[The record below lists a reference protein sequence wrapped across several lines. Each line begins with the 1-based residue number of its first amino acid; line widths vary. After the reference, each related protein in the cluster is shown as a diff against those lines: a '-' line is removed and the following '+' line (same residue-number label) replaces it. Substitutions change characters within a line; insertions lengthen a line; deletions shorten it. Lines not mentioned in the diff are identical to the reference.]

1 VRLAAATQPAIGEL
15 GNQAQAAEDQIM
27 DGLAVIGSHALWWE
41 SLKAEAA
48 ALGVPMA
55 QILPAPIIAE
65 NEAVT
70 ALAYKLRDL
79 VAALNSRKAS
89 LQPWKVKGRDQ
100 INWAIVK
107 AGTQETDLSAWPL
120 VPIVWL
126 LSVALVTSAIVYVT
140 NAIASVQ
147 QTKARAVLV
156 NAQTLAAVQKSP
168 AMQNPQGQAAIAA
181 ALGNANAAAQSGIG
195 SWISQAAA
203 AAATVA
209 GTGLGIGALFL
220 VFMFAQSRSKKGRR

>member
-1 VRLAAATQPAIGEL
+1 VRLAAADVTPADL
-15 GNQAQAAEDQIM
+15 TAQAEAAEAEIM
-27 DGLAVIGSHALWWE
+27 DGLAVIGSQALWWE
-41 SLKAEAA
+41 ALKAEAA
-48 ALGVPMA
+48 ALGVAPT
-55 QILPAPIIAE
+55 QILPPAIIAE
-65 NEAVT
+65 NEAVA

-79 VAALNSRKAS
+79 VAALNAGSAS
-89 LQPWKVKGRDQ
+89 LQPWKIKGRDGL
-100 INWAIVK
+100 NWAIVK
-107 AGTQETDLSAWPL
+107 AGTKDTELSIWPI

-209 GTGLGIGALFL
+209 GTGLGIGVLFL